1 MKNIK
6 IVKNH
11 SFCLKNHKT
20 KYVNATFTEAH
31 ELPPLPGEEDEK
43 TPENNNTSS
52 DSSAPSNDSTSDN
65 APENTAPE
73 ESEPE
78 RKPIYGKTEGG
89 KDKTVYQEYVV
100 IDWVTVGIII
110 GASAIGVIAA
120 AVVLIIILKKRKK
133 KKQQISA

>member
-1 MKNIK
+1 M
-6 IVKNH
+6 H
-11 SFCLKNHKT
+11 
-20 KYVNATFTEAH
+20 ATFTEAP

-43 TPENNNTSS
+43 TPENNNTFS

-65 APENTAPE
+65 APENTTPE
-73 ESEPE
+73 KSEPE
-78 RKPIYGKTEGG
+78 RKPIYGKTEGT

-110 GASAIGVIAA
+110 GASVLGGIAA

-133 KKQQISA
+133 RNSKFPLKISNK